1 MHCHPLLPP
10 VFLLSLG
17 LASASLA
24 ANVAPSAPKNPA
36 STTASFA
43 DFDARARAGERLS
56 VAFLGGSLT
65 WGAQATNPQLT
76 SYRALTARKLEE
88 TYPAAHFRFHDA
100 AIGGTGSQLAA
111 FRLERDVLAHNPDLV
126 FLDFTIN
133 DNPYAA
139 PDPNRLA
146 AYEALVRRMV
156 SRGIPVVQAIFASK
170 KDALPSPPPRPLDAA
185 HRAIASAYGLPTGDA
200 VAFMRDHVNAGRATP
215 DALWDAPPDTTHPG
229 DAGYALYA
237 EAVWNAFSK
246 AVADRLVCQVPARM
260 LNADTYMA
268 AARIRLS
275 QLAPFPAGWT
285 VGQPYR
291 GAVAYDFVMS
301 RWLDDVSIACG
312 PEARPLR
319 LAVRGS
325 DVMLFG
331 EATPASGS
339 YEVRID
345 GATPA
350 TWKVTAPGGNMRYF
364 QIIAKNLDPA
374 VEHIIEIIPKLT
386 DAQELRIESICV
398 AGAPATARL
407 AH

>member
-24 ANVAPSAPKNPA
+24 ANVTPSAPKNPA

-146 AYEALVRRMV
+146 AYESLVRRMV

-170 KDALPSPPPRPLDAA
+170 KDVLPSPPPARLTPRTAPLPPPTDCPRVTPSLSCATTSTPDVPRLTRSGMRRPTP
-185 HRAIASAYGLPTGDA
+185 RI
-200 VAFMRDHVNAGRATP
+200 RATP
-215 DALWDAPPDTTHPG
+215 VMRSTPTPSGT
-229 DAGYALYA
+229 
-237 EAVWNAFSK
+237 
-246 AVADRLVCQVPARM
+246 
-260 LNADTYMA
+260 
-268 AARIRLS
+268 
-275 QLAPFPAGWT
+275 PFPRPSPTAS
-285 VGQPYR
+285 
-291 GAVAYDFVMS
+291 FV
-301 RWLDDVSIACG
+301 RFPRVC
-312 PEARPLR
+312 
-319 LAVRGS
+319 
-325 DVMLFG
+325 
-331 EATPASGS
+331 
-339 YEVRID
+339 
-345 GATPA
+345 
-350 TWKVTAPGGNMRYF
+350 
-364 QIIAKNLDPA
+364 
-374 VEHIIEIIPKLT
+374 
-386 DAQELRIESICV
+386 
-398 AGAPATARL
+398 
-407 AH
+407 